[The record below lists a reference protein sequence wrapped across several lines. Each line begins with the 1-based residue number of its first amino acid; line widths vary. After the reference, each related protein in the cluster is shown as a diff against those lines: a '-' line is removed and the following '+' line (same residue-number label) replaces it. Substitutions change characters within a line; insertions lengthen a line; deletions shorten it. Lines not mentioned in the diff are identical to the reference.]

1 MTKIFLV
8 KVKFSSSEEILVNQL
23 TNEID
28 ISIKELPIKGKAN
41 RAIINA
47 ISIYFNIKP
56 EKVKIVHGLLSRT
69 KFIEIS

>member
-23 TNEID
+23 TNEIN

-56 EKVKIVHGLLSRT
+56 KKIKIVPGLISRK

>member
-8 KVKFSSSEEILVNQL
+8 KVKFGSSEEILVNQL
-23 TNEID
+23 TNEIN
-28 ISIKELPIKGKAN
+28 ISIKELPIKGSAN

-47 ISIYFNIKP
+47 ISTYFNIKP
-56 EKVKIVHGLLSRT
+56 EKIKIVRGLFSKT